1 MILDNLLWGLAC
13 MIICLLIQAFLVASV
28 VEFYVRRQ
36 RFLAVQSFFRTQ
48 VFVIVVMVVLVIGN
62 FIQIAIWATLFM
74 YLDEFENFAT
84 AVYHSA
90 VNFATLGYGDIVMSE
105 KHRLLGPLQAINGVL
120 MVGVSTAVVMGTFQN
135 ALKFAREARKQ
146 HEATPKH

>member
-1 MILDNLLWGLAC
+1 
-13 MIICLLIQAFLVASV
+13 
-28 VEFYVRRQ
+28 
-36 RFLAVQSFFRTQ
+36 
-48 VFVIVVMVVLVIGN
+48 MVVLVIGN

-146 HEATPKH
+146 HEVTPKH